1 MTLIGT
7 SENVHNR
14 FTCFQ
19 DPNEAPTDLAGLYD
33 DFSSIEGRRAQKKEQ
48 HNIQRVQQSPSCRNI
63 KGHRGLRSTNTA
75 KVKTVLPFRKSAT
88 MAIVEDDD
96 ADDSHDNGSPTS
108 DQEEGLI
115 AVDEITIA
123 RLKAE
128 LEEKN
133 KIIGQYKSNP
143 TFKSL
148 IGISP
153 HGTVTF
159 VSPLYTGGM
168 SDVEITC
175 LSGLVDLCE
184 AGDSMMAD
192 KGFTIKNLLEAKGLN
207 IPPFLQNKGRF
218 SLAEVEKT

>member
-1 MTLIGT
+1 MPD
-7 SENVHNR
+7 S
-14 FTCFQ
+14 
-19 DPNEAPTDLAGLYD
+19 
-33 DFSSIEGRRAQKKEQ
+33 
-48 HNIQRVQQSPSCRNI
+48 
-63 KGHRGLRSTNTA
+63 
-75 KVKTVLPFRKSAT
+75 FRKSYPST
-88 MAIVEDDD
+88 CVIIDCTELYTEK
-96 ADDSHDNGSPTS
+96 SSS
-108 DQEEGLI
+108 LI
-115 AVDEITIA
+115 LNSQLYN
-123 RLKAE
+123 R
-128 LEEKN
+128 
-133 KIIGQYKSNP
+133 YKSNQ